1 MYPLDPTE
9 PATPDPKSP
18 MAPPYVDEDPYLD
31 SVRQGLKVAEDEKRD
46 AVTDEYEEQARASA
60 NEEESLDDISYPKGN
75 ASGSSPELDAI
86 HRTKTE
92 EK

>member
-1 MYPLDPTE
+1 
-9 PATPDPKSP
+9 

-86 HRTKTE
+86 HKTKP
-92 EK
+92 EKR